1 MPHPVPTNEDFY
13 RELVELV
20 EEQAQREGIEEN
32 QVLLR
37 IYDIM
42 DAARKEKEKNP
53 PVIVG
58 LDF

>member
-1 MPHPVPTNEDFY
+1 MPDSVPTNEDFY
-13 RELVELV
+13 RELVEMV
-20 EEQAQREGIEEN
+20 EEQAAREGIEAN
-32 QVLLR
+32 DVLVR
-37 IYDIM
+37 IYDII